1 VDKSL
6 QIRKRKMLA
15 RMRDRER
22 EAKGELRPGEICLAA
37 AQDATLPKSPLIF
50 RRGHRP
56 TGDDEYGL
64 PEVGTPRRGVRLPN
78 ISIPFPTGS

>member
-1 VDKSL
+1 
-6 QIRKRKMLA
+6 MLA

-56 TGDDEYGL
+56 TGDYEHQ
-64 PEVGTPRRGVRLPN
+64 T
-78 ISIPFPTGS
+78 S